1 MRVHSRCNASEQQQ
15 STLSIWLLLRMGTVG
30 ISIKSSAPI
39 SQTNIMSRL
48 LKSITSLA
56 TTSKAR
62 GNLQTM
68 GLQPCTGGE
77 SFFLLCQQQQIRKL
91 AAANPPSSYDPP
103 HPPILFDLVLRAD
116 WKSAIKRITSH
127 PIEAR
132 YRHPRGYTLLH
143 CSVEYQAP
151 TELIEMMAK
160 AYPEALMMK
169 DWQGRSI
176 VDVAVNNETKAFLEK
191 ISKSTLH
198 NMQDDDDDD
207 EDDTGKGISEE
218 TGGPNNLSLSQMKSI
233 SKQLLEIETCCHKL
247 RAQLDSLTDEL
258 EGKK

>member
-1 MRVHSRCNASEQQQ
+1 MVS
-15 STLSIWLLLRMGTVG
+15 
-30 ISIKSSAPI
+30 
-39 SQTNIMSRL
+39 IMSRL

-56 TTSKAR
+56 TASKAR

-68 GLQPCTGGE
+68 GLRPCTGE
-77 SFFLLCQQQQIRKL
+77 VCFLLCQQQQIRKL
-91 AAANPPSSYDPP
+91 AAANPPSTYDPP

-116 WKSAIKRITSH
+116 WKSAIKRISSH

-151 TELIEMMAK
+151 IELIEMMAK

-176 VDVAVNNETKAFLEK
+176 VDVAVNNETKTFLEQL
-191 ISKSTLH
+191 SKRNPH
-198 NMQDDDDDD
+198 NMQNDD
-207 EDDTGKGISEE
+207 EDEEDDDAGKGISADE

-233 SKQLLEIETCCHKL
+233 SKKLLEIETCCHKL

>member
-1 MRVHSRCNASEQQQ
+1 
-15 STLSIWLLLRMGTVG
+15 
-30 ISIKSSAPI
+30 
-39 SQTNIMSRL
+39 MSRL

-62 GNLQTM
+62 GNLQTA
-68 GLQPCTGGE
+68 GLLRRPCMRETF
-77 SFFLLCQQQQIRKL
+77 FFLRQQQQQQVRKL
-91 AAANPPSSYDPP
+91 AAANPPSPSSYDPP

-116 WKSAIKRITSH
+116 WKSATKRITSH

-151 TELIEMMAK
+151 IELIEMMAK

-176 VDVAVNNETKAFLEK
+176 VDVAVNNETKAFLEQL
-191 ISKSTLH
+191 SKSNTLH
-198 NMQDDDDDD
+198 HDHVQNEEEGDD
-207 EDDTGKGISEE
+207 GKGISAEE
-218 TGGPNNLSLSQMKSI
+218 TGPINLSLSQIKSI

-258 EGKK
+258 EGEK

>member
-1 MRVHSRCNASEQQQ
+1 
-15 STLSIWLLLRMGTVG
+15 
-30 ISIKSSAPI
+30 
-39 SQTNIMSRL
+39 MSRL
-48 LKSITSLA
+48 LKSIISLA
-56 TTSKAR
+56 TTPKTG
-62 GNLQTM
+62 GNLQTA
-68 GLQPCTGGE
+68 GL
-77 SFFLLCQQQQIRKL
+77 QQQIRKL

-116 WKSAIKRITSH
+116 WKSATKRITSH

-151 TELIEMMAK
+151 IELIEMMAK
-160 AYPEALMMK
+160 AYPDALMMK

-176 VDVAVNNETKAFLEK
+176 VDVAVNNETRAFLEQL
-191 ISKSTLH
+191 SKSNLY
-198 NMQDDDDDD
+198 NMQNDDEDKDDD
-207 EDDTGKGISEE
+207 EDGKGISAEE
-218 TGGPNNLSLSQMKSI
+218 TGGPNNLSLSLSQMKSI

-247 RAQLDSLTDEL
+247 RTQLDSLTDEL

>member
-1 MRVHSRCNASEQQQ
+1 MV
-15 STLSIWLLLRMGTVG
+15 LRPCMG
-30 ISIKSSAPI
+30 
-39 SQTNIMSRL
+39 
-48 LKSITSLA
+48 
-56 TTSKAR
+56 
-62 GNLQTM
+62 
-68 GLQPCTGGE
+68 GGE
-77 SFFLLCQQQQIRKL
+77 AFFLLRQQQQIRKL

-151 TELIEMMAK
+151 IELIEMMAK
-160 AYPEALMMK
+160 AYPEALIMK

-176 VDVAVNNETKAFLEK
+176 VDVAVNNETKAFLEQL
-191 ISKSTLH
+191 SKSTPH
-198 NMQDDDDDD
+198 NMQKDDEDKDDDDA
-207 EDDTGKGISEE
+207 GKGISAEE
-218 TGGPNNLSLSQMKSI
+218 TVGPNNLSLSQMKSI

-247 RAQLDSLTDEL
+247 RTQLDSLTYEL
-258 EGKK
+258 EGKNDTCKYKQLRENVYT

>member
-1 MRVHSRCNASEQQQ
+1 
-15 STLSIWLLLRMGTVG
+15 
-30 ISIKSSAPI
+30 
-39 SQTNIMSRL
+39 MSRL
-48 LKSITSLA
+48 LKSIISLA
-56 TTSKAR
+56 TTSKTG
-62 GNLQTM
+62 GNLQTAGLRWSCM
-68 GLQPCTGGE
+68 GE
-77 SFFLLCQQQQIRKL
+77 EAFFSLRQQQQIRKL
-91 AAANPPSSYDPP
+91 AAANPLSSYDPP

-151 TELIEMMAK
+151 IELIEMMAK

-176 VDVAVNNETKAFLEK
+176 VDVAVNNETKIFLEQL
-191 ISKSTLH
+191 SKSNLH
-198 NMQDDDDDD
+198 NMQNDDEDKDDDD

-218 TGGPNNLSLSQMKSI
+218 TGGPNPNNLSLSQMKSI
-233 SKQLLEIETCCHKL
+233 SKKLLEIETCCHKL
-247 RAQLDSLTDEL
+247 RTQLDSLTDEL

>member
-1 MRVHSRCNASEQQQ
+1 
-15 STLSIWLLLRMGTVG
+15 
-30 ISIKSSAPI
+30 
-39 SQTNIMSRL
+39 MSR
-48 LKSITSLA
+48 LKSITSLT

-62 GNLQTM
+62 SNLQTA
-68 GLQPCTGGE
+68 GLLRRPCTGE
-77 SFFLLCQQQQIRKL
+77 AFFLLRQQQQTRKL
-91 AAANPPSSYDPP
+91 ATANPPPSSYDPP

-151 TELIEMMAK
+151 IELIEMMAK

-176 VDVAVNNETKAFLEK
+176 VDVAVNNESKTFLEQL
-191 ISKSTLH
+191 SKRTLH
-198 NMQDDDDDD
+198 KMQNEEEEE
-207 EDDTGKGISEE
+207 EDAGKGISAKE
-218 TGGPNNLSLSQMKSI
+218 TGHINLSLSQMKSI
-233 SKQLLEIETCCHKL
+233 SKQLLEIETCCHEL
-247 RAQLDSLTDEL
+247 RTQLDSLTDEL

>member
-1 MRVHSRCNASEQQQ
+1 
-15 STLSIWLLLRMGTVG
+15 
-30 ISIKSSAPI
+30 
-39 SQTNIMSRL
+39 MSR

-62 GNLQTM
+62 SNLQTA
-68 GLQPCTGGE
+68 GLLRRPCTGE
-77 SFFLLCQQQQIRKL
+77 AFFLLRQQQQIRKL
-91 AAANPPSSYDPP
+91 ATANPPPSSYDPP

-151 TELIEMMAK
+151 IELIEMMAK

-176 VDVAVNNETKAFLEK
+176 VDVAVNNETKAFLEQL
-191 ISKSTLH
+191 SKSTLH
-198 NMQDDDDDD
+198 HMQNDDD
-207 EDDTGKGISEE
+207 EVDEDDAGKGISAEE

-233 SKQLLEIETCCHKL
+233 SKKLLEIETCCHKL
-247 RAQLDSLTDEL
+247 REQLDSLTDEL